1 MLNTET
7 EKKYVTIG
15 EVVNIL
21 RPEFNDL
28 SISKIRFLEEEGLL
42 KPFRTSGGY
51 RKFSQEDVNRLRL
64 ILKLQR
70 EKYLPLGVIK
80 QTLKNI
86 DSKGGNLSD
95 LIDSPQTSAVAPK
108 ILRAIP
114 VQEAPQ
120 VTGLSMAEIEE
131 LEEFGIISSR
141 EGSEGKIFEPTE
153 VEKMNLCRE
162 FSRFGIQTRHLKMY
176 QNFAEREASF
186 LEQILLPLLKQKN
199 PEGRRKA
206 TQELT
211 KLVEY
216 ANKFK
221 ELMLLS
227 MLRNYFEAI

>member
-1 MLNTET
+1 MLNTEI
-7 EKKYVTIG
+7 ERKYVTIG

-21 RPEFNDL
+21 RPEFTDL

-80 QTLKNI
+80 QTLKNL
-86 DSKGGNLSD
+86 DTRGTSLSD
-95 LIDSPQTSAVAPK
+95 LIKSPQAPAAPK

-131 LEEFGIISSR
+131 LEKFGIISSR
-141 EGSEGKIFEPTE
+141 EGSGGKIFEPSE

-162 FSRFGIQTRHLKMY
+162 FSHFGIQSRHLKMY

-211 KLVEY
+211 ELVEY

-227 MLRNYFEAI
+227 MFRNYFEAI